1 VADRLLTRRYGT
13 PMWDGLLRGTAA
25 LAALAAV
32 LALCWK
38 DAALLAA
45 FLMIT
50 VWVHGPIS
58 PFLPAAY
65 EPTLLFF
72 GRLYPPLLIG
82 VLGTLGN
89 LYVEFLD
96 YCLFR
101 KLGDFGPYRRF
112 QDHPLFARAVRLFAR
127 RPFLTVWLFAW
138 SPLPDWMVRLLAPA
152 ARYPVGRYLVAMGLG
167 RLPRFWLL
175 AALGSW
181 LLPPPWLLLAVALG
195 SAALTVVALA
205 WKTLAA
211 RSSRTPPL
219 TLAPDARPTTA

>member
-1 VADRLLTRRYGT
+1 MAERLLTRRHGT
-13 PMWDGLLRGTAA
+13 PLWDGLVRGTGAVAA
-25 LAALAAV
+25 VAAV
-32 LALCWK
+32 LALISK

-45 FLMIT
+45 FVLLT

-58 PFLPAAY
+58 PFLPAVY

-72 GRLYPPLLIG
+72 GRLYPPLLVA

-101 KLGDFGPYRRF
+101 KLGDFGPYRRL
-112 QDHPLFARAVRLFAR
+112 QHHPLFTRAVRLFAR

-138 SPLPDWMVRLLAPA
+138 SPLPDWIVRLLAPA
-152 ARYPVGRYLVAMGLG
+152 ARYPVGRYLTAMGLG

-175 AALGSW
+175 AALGAW
-181 LLPPPWLLLAVALG
+181 LVPPLWLLLTVALG
-195 SAALTVVALA
+195 STVLTVLALA
-205 WKTLAA
+205 WKTMGARAA
-211 RSSRTPPL
+211 RTPSL
-219 TLAPDARPTTA
+219 TLAPDTRPTTA